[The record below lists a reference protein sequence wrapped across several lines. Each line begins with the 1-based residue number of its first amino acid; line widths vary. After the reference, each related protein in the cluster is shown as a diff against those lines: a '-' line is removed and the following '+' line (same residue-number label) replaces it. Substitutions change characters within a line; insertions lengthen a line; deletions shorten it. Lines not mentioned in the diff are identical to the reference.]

1 MSRRYIP
8 ALFVFMALAALAQEG
23 TDPAEQGAAL
33 LAPFK
38 ANLKSALMEG
48 MQGGPAVA
56 IEVCSEDAPR
66 IAASLSV
73 NGVRMGRSSQKLRNP
88 DNAPP
93 EWLVPVLEA
102 YASEEGEL
110 TPTVVGIDDERTG
123 YAEPIRVQPMCLTCH
138 GKNPQ
143 PDIAARLEALYP
155 EDAAT
160 GFSEGDLRGVFWVE
174 F

>member
-1 MSRRYIP
+1 
-8 ALFVFMALAALAQEG
+8 MALTALAQEG
-23 TDPAEQGAAL
+23 TAPAERGAAL

-48 MQGGPAVA
+48 MQNGPAVA

-73 NGVRMGRSSQKLRNP
+73 NGVRMGRSSEKLRNP

-93 EWLVPVLEA
+93 AWLVPVLEA
-102 YASEEGEL
+102 YASEQGEL
-110 TPTVVGIDDERTG
+110 APTVVAIDDGRTG
-123 YAEPIRVQPMCLTCH
+123 YAEPIRVQSLCLTCH
-138 GKNPQ
+138 GKNLQ

-155 EDAAT
+155 EDEAT